1 MEMLASGFDRRNL
14 WLLLGMVAVA
24 LLSYSAARGADEFV
38 EDEFFECDSCSNC
51 NLYWHGS
58 DECVTSQLP
67 RWYAGADMLV
77 LRRDMEDEVVF
88 ATDAGTTD
96 IALGTSNFKDEFDA
110 GVRFFA
116 GYAISDWYRIEGSY
130 FGSYYFNGDMAV
142 RREDDGMPAND
153 NLDFAFGDTGDFARI
168 RFSSKLN
175 SAEINLR
182 SRLAMCPRPLQM
194 SLLFG
199 ARFMKLDERF
209 FYDSDG
215 LVVSD
220 VDVETSNDMLGLQIG
235 LMAQWQC
242 HPRSWLDYELKGGV
256 YGNHARYSS
265 TSNAFAGTMAAQKD
279 VTAFSMDMSLIF
291 NYQLTS
297 ALTLRFGYNAMWLSG
312 VALGAHNVQTNANLL
327 MNGPPKLDHAGV
339 VVYHG
344 PSFGLVWAR

>member
-14 WLLLGMVAVA
+14 WLLLGIVAVA
-24 LLSYSAARGADEFV
+24 LLSYSAARAADEFV
-38 EDEFFECDSCSNC
+38 EDEFFAPDECMNC
-51 NLYWHGS
+51 NLYWHGA

-67 RWYAGADMLV
+67 RWYAGADVLV
-77 LRRDMEDEVVF
+77 LRRDMEDDVVF
-88 ATDAGTTD
+88 ATDTGTTD
-96 IALGTSNFKDEFDA
+96 PALGSSNFKDEFDA

-142 RREDDGMPAND
+142 RGTGTPTYDFPFGDDGNY
-153 NLDFAFGDTGDFARI
+153 ARI
-168 RFSSKLN
+168 RYSSSLN
-175 SAEINLR
+175 SAELNLR

-215 LVVSD
+215 AVVSD
-220 VDVETSNDMLGLQIG
+220 VDVNTSNDMLGLQIG

-256 YGNHARYSS
+256 YGNRARYSS
-265 TSNAFAGTMAAQKD
+265 TSDAFAGTMAAQKD

-291 NYQLTS
+291 NYQLTPG
-297 ALTLRFGYNAMWLSG
+297 LTLRFGYNAMWLSG
-312 VALGAHNVQTNANLL
+312 VALGVDNVQTDVNLL
-327 MNGPPKLDHAGV
+327 TLGPPKLDHAGV

-344 PSFGLVWAR
+344 PSFGVVWAR